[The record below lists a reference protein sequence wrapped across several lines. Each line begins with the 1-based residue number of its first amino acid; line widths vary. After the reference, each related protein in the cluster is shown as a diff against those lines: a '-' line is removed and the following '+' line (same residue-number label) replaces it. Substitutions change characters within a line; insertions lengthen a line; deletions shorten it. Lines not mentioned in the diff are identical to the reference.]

1 MKRLSS
7 SRGFTLIELVV
18 VIVIL
23 GVISAVALP
32 RFINLS
38 NDANTAVL
46 QGVVASLRSS
56 SNLIRAK
63 ALVDNVT
70 NGQLAVNNTQ
80 VRVRGGYMDGRWNS
94 AIRQVLDLG
103 QDTSFTNRNAIC
115 TINEVCAVGAQRN
128 APGLPIS
135 TTGNRGLALFWQR
148 GRRLADRCYAYYYNP
163 GNGSAPSIGLVDQ
176 GC

>member
-1 MKRLSS
+1 MKHLPNT
-7 SRGFTLIELVV
+7 RGFTLIELVV

-38 NDANTAVL
+38 SDANAAVL

-63 ALVDNVT
+63 ALIDNVT
-70 NGQLAVNNTQ
+70 DGQLEVNNTQ
-80 VRVRGGYMDGRWNS
+80 VRVRGGYMDGHWNLS
-94 AIRQVLDLG
+94 IRRVLNLG
-103 QDTSFTNRNAIC
+103 QDIDFTNRNAIC
-115 TINEVCAVGAQRN
+115 SINTLCGVGNQRN

-135 TTGNRGLALFWQR
+135 TTGNTGLALFWQQ
-148 GRRLADRCYAYYYNP
+148 GRRLADLCYAYYYNP
-163 GNGSAPSIGLVDQ
+163 HDGNAPSIGIVDQ